1 LSVVFLLAGKY
12 AYTLTERRSVAGQSV
27 EQIRQLS
34 RREYEVSCKK
44 LCVVVAMATSVDRFI

>member
-1 LSVVFLLAGKY
+1 VFLLAGKY